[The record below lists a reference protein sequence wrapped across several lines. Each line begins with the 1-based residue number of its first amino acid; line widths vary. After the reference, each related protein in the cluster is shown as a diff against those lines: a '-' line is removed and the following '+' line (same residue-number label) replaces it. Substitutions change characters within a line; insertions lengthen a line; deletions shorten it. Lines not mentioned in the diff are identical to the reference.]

1 MGQNKGVP
9 MFVIGEFKGNPVITL
24 KQGEDD
30 SYGFTFGL
38 TKAKLV
44 LDHLEDIRKFYEEN
58 KDKKKAKA

>member
-1 MGQNKGVP
+1 